1 MTGRDSRREECATL
15 INHEFRKLQLEKR
28 LATMSVFDL
37 IDYCTILFE
46 KLKSN
51 ATSTKGLLSYIRAY
65 LVFNYFINTFIMVH
79 FNGFAQFM
87 ENSHLDFIIYLNL
100 YDLFRSKDIFDDGD
114 FAVPLEQVRN
124 YVVQYLDSK
133 DLLNFDV
140 SLLFSWLDEYIEFLK
155 REDLP
160 EMPDDASPKKTLTS
174 LKGARLLSSYVNK
187 SQSLLTEVAPLAPK
201 PSDSKNA
208 LEKRLPNDS
217 NFEDDEI
224 FDFNSKFPDISAP
237 YPVSN
242 GDKATHGAEI
252 QSLASE
258 NPRQPRS
265 NATRAFASSDLI
277 NIPQDA
283 TSRAGHEDYAS
294 RRPPIPVPNNGVYSM
309 PLDVSLSRGSEHEFH
324 FGLLPTHHQNSRDH
338 QSPHQHLRSPNL
350 KYHQGASAQ
359 PRHSSQYR
367 NENHDQNASNGH
379 GIGHGYLNGHHIGPL
394 NGFSQNTMPQ
404 APSDGF
410 YQDPRFPY
418 APSMGNEVNGHIYR
432 HQPYSDVHIP
442 RQDQRPLEQDLQFGY
457 NNQFAAPQHHNY
469 PYHQN
474 APQGYRNL
482 QVLRTQH
489 ATQHIVQPNRNGAK
503 AQLREHGICG
513 LRNLGSSCYINS
525 TVQMLFGLQ
534 HMHLLF
540 LFNDSPQLRHA
551 MRRNQ
556 PNLTETMQNLLA
568 TFTARGGTSVV
579 PSRFLKAV
587 GSLKP
592 DLNVPFEQQ
601 DAQEFLLFVLDKLH
615 LELAVKAQNVDPRT
629 FVNDADVHP
638 TDREE
643 YTKWCKNLAE
653 LEGIS
658 AVNDMVQGHV
668 QSKLVC
674 NKCNHRSCS
683 YSLFSILSLPIP
695 SSNGRPVDLTDC
707 LRYFTQDEVLSGENA
722 WNCPE
727 CNKSG
732 SRDNPMDVVFQEKKG
747 LFRLPKR
754 SKSPAKKA
762 STVPAL
768 TNISIKQLSFVKL
781 PPALFIH
788 LSRFS
793 MVNLTDKLDTVIAYP
808 LRLKFNNLSHDTYYN
823 LTGVINHYGNLKS
836 GHYTAIVN
844 KAPVN
849 GQPIKDPLV
858 NPWWCVFDDENVTPR
873 VKHGD
878 VRSPENSKLYS
889 RDVYVLCYEKM

>member
-1 MTGRDSRREECATL
+1 MTARDSRREECITL
-15 INHEFRKLQLEKR
+15 INHEFRQLQLEKR

-46 KLKSN
+46 KLKFN

-100 YDLFRSKDIFDDGD
+100 YDLFRSNDIFDDGD

-160 EMPDDASPKKTLTS
+160 EMPEDVAVLTSPKKTLSS
-174 LKGARLLSSYVNK
+174 LKGARLLSSYANR
-187 SQSLLTEVAPLAPK
+187 SQSLLTEVALLAPNPSNHK
-201 PSDSKNA
+201 NTPAKRLPSDS
-208 LEKRLPNDS
+208 RFD
-217 NFEDDEI
+217 DDEM
-224 FDFNSKFPDISAP
+224 FDFNSKFPEISAP
-237 YPVSN
+237 YPVTN
-242 GDKATHGAEI
+242 GDKVTHGSETRNF
-252 QSLASE
+252 ASE
-258 NPRQPRS
+258 NRS
-265 NATRAFASSDLI
+265 IASRVFASSDLI
-277 NIPQDA
+277 PLPRDGSSRQDHHY
-283 TSRAGHEDYAS
+283 TS
-294 RRPPIPVPNNGVYSM
+294 RPPIPVPHNGNYNTT
-309 PLDVSLSRGSEHEFH
+309 LEVSLSRGAEHEFH
-324 FGLLPTHHQNSRDH
+324 FGHLPTHHHKSRDH
-338 QSPHQHLRSPNL
+338 QTPHLHLRSPNL
-350 KYHQGASAQ
+350 RLHQRPSVQPLNSAQ
-359 PRHSSQYR
+359 YHNSSQ
-367 NENHDQNASNGH
+367 DQNAPNGY
-379 GIGHGYLNGHHIGPL
+379 GIGHGYLNGHHLGPP
-394 NGFSQNTMPQ
+394 NGFAQNMAPQ
-404 APSDGF
+404 TPSDGF
-410 YQDPRFPY
+410 YEDPRY
-418 APSMGNEVNGHIYR
+418 LNAPSMGSEVNGNIYR
-432 HQPYSDVHIP
+432 HKPYSDVHIP
-442 RQDQRPLEQDLQFGY
+442 RQDYRPIEQDPHFDYNLQLVV
-457 NNQFAAPQHHNY
+457 PQHHNHS
-469 PYHQN
+469 YHQN

-482 QVLRTQH
+482 QVLRTQQPTLH
-489 ATQHIVQPNRNGAK
+489 VVQSNKNSAK
-503 AQLREHGICG
+503 SLLREHGVCG

-587 GSLKP
+587 GALKP

-643 YTKWCKNLAE
+643 YTKWCKSLAE

-727 CNKSG
+727 CNKSA

-747 LFRLPKR
+747 LFRIPKR
-754 SKSPAKKA
+754 SKSPAKKT

-793 MVNLTDKLDTVIAYP
+793 MVNLNDKLDTVIAYP

-849 GQPIKDPLV
+849 GQPVKDPLV

-878 VRSPENSKLYS
+878 VRSPEHNKLYS